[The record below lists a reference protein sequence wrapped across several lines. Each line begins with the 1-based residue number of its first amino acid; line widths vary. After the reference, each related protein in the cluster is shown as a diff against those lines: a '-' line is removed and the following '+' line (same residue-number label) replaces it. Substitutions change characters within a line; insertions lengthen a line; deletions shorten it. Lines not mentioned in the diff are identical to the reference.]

1 MFYLY
6 FIYNVLSINLLKKLL
21 MYLTEDIKKV
31 VLRMEK
37 LYDSPVNVIKSKT
50 QLSRP
55 TITKFFRL
63 QSIRPSSVEIIYE
76 LCLDLIEEK
85 EEKRSSI
92 KKRTEILFNEA

>member
-1 MFYLY
+1 
-6 FIYNVLSINLLKKLL
+6 
-21 MYLTEDIKKV
+21 MYLTEDIKKE

>member
-1 MFYLY
+1 
-6 FIYNVLSINLLKKLL
+6 

-31 VLRMEK
+31 VRRMEK

-50 QLSRP
+50 QLSRPP

-92 KKRTEILFNEA
+92 KKRTEIIFNEA

>member
-1 MFYLY
+1 
-6 FIYNVLSINLLKKLL
+6 

-55 TITKFFRL
+55 TITKFFR
-63 QSIRPSSVEIIYE
+63 PTIY
-76 LCLDLIEEK
+76 
-85 EEKRSSI
+85 
-92 KKRTEILFNEA
+92 

>member
-1 MFYLY
+1 
-6 FIYNVLSINLLKKLL
+6 

-37 LYDSPVNVIKSKT
+37 LYDSPVNIINSKT
-50 QLSRP
+50 RLSRP
-55 TITKFFRL
+55 TVTKFFRH

-85 EEKRSSI
+85 EKKISSI
-92 KKRTEILFNEA
+92 KKRAELLFNQA